1 MSIEK
6 GHTMVDNN
14 LHRKRKIE
22 QHEHHKKNQ
31 AWNQVLR
38 KGVQFL
44 PICDILLVKY
54 IGEVIDHNFYTFLS

>member
-22 QHEHHKKNQ
+22 QHEQHKKKSGLKSG
-31 AWNQVLR
+31 APEGFAVPTHVWHTSCKR
-38 KGVQFL
+38 
-44 PICDILLVKY
+44 Y
-54 IGEVIDHNFYTFLS
+54 W

>member
-31 AWNQVLR
+31 GRDQNLSSLR
-38 KGVQFL
+38 NDTDSAK
-44 PICDILLVKY
+44 LL
-54 IGEVIDHNFYTFLS
+54 TFDSHPAR

>member
-22 QHEHHKKNQ
+22 QHEHHKKKIRLEIRCSGRVCSSYPFV
-31 AWNQVLR
+31 AY
-38 KGVQFL
+38 FL
-44 PICDILLVKY
+44 
-54 IGEVIDHNFYTFLS
+54 